1 MICVEDLPDEVF
13 SSDQLVRKEQDIVAP
28 PLRMLSISSDSGNLS
43 EKEELENILEQHR
56 WVVTRAAKAM
66 GVSRSTL
73 HRKIK
78 KYGLLSED
86 QLLDH

>member
-1 MICVEDLPDEVF
+1 MLPLGNSEV
-13 SSDQLVRKEQDIVAP
+13 K
-28 PLRMLSISSDSGNLS
+28 LS
-43 EKEELENILEQHR
+43 EKEELEHILEQHR

-78 KYGLLSED
+78 KYGLLENQYALEAD
-86 QLLDH
+86 K